1 MIKSFEPGFFQ
12 DIPFHEYLAD
22 PAINS
27 SGLKLFS
34 QSPAKFKFWKNN
46 DRPGT
51 PSQILG
57 SATHCLILEPEH
69 FTKRFGKE
77 PAPRIGTPARIKWDR
92 CNSTAI
98 ALTPRQWDDVH
109 SMAEA
114 FKTTSCSVAREL
126 LSGGNP
132 EMSIFWDDPGTGLRA
147 KIRPDYLRNDDIII
161 DIKTAQDASPRGFL
175 RAARKW
181 GYQYQSAFYQ
191 KGLDCAYRAAGV
203 NRQTQGFIFIVLENF
218 PPYEIAIY
226 TLSENILEL
235 ARQQIDETLVRYA
248 QCLKNDKWPGYIN
261 EIVILE
267 EKNHETINT
276 KRTC

>member
-147 KIRPDYLRNDDIII
+147 KIRPDYLLPNDIIV
-161 DIKTAQDASPRGFL
+161 DLKTTVDASPRGFL
-175 RAARKW
+175 KEVRRW
-181 GYQYQSAFYQ
+181 GYQYQASFYLR
-191 KGLDCAYRAAGV
+191 GLTEAYRAAGV
-203 NRQTQGFIFIVLENF
+203 NRQAEGFVFVAIENQA
-218 PPYEIAIY
+218 PHEIACYI
-226 TLSENILEL
+226 LSENILEE
-235 ARQQIDETLVRYA
+235 AQQQIDENLVQYA
-248 QCLKNDKWPGYIN
+248 ECLRQDVWPGYAN
-261 EIVILE
+261 EIIILGE
-267 EKNHETINT
+267 NND
-276 KRTC
+276 